1 MDIVVLI
8 LIGLITGAFGA
19 LLGLGGGIILIP
31 ALNQVFGAHQH
42 LHQACAMI
50 LNFVVVTAAVY
61 GHRKA
66 GVLRY
71 DILKSTIPAAIC
83 GVILGVELSEMRL
96 FEGEQQRL
104 LTALFGVFLLC
115 AAGFN
120 LKRVIRPSATIRDEA
135 PSETAVPFWKAILF
149 VGAPT
154 GLLSGLL
161 GVGGGIIAVPAQQ
174 IFLRVGLRHAIGN
187 SAATICG
194 LSLVG
199 ALAKNYHWCA
209 NHDEDPFAPLAIA
222 LFVVPGAVLG
232 GLIGSKLTHALPTR
246 WVGGS
251 LAVVLIIA
259 GLRQVSYIMER

>member
-1 MDIVVLI
+1 MGFVVLI

-19 LLGLGGGIILIP
+19 LLGLGGSIILIP
-31 ALNQVFGAHQH
+31 ALNQVFGPHQH
-42 LHQACAMI
+42 LHQTCAMI
-50 LNFVVVTAAVY
+50 LNLAVVSAAAY
-61 GHRKA
+61 GHGKA

-83 GVILGVELSEMRL
+83 GVIVGVELSELRL
-96 FEGEQQRL
+96 FEGERERL

-120 LKRVIRPSATIRDEA
+120 LKRILRPSATIGDENPPA
-135 PSETAVPFWKAILF
+135 TAVRSWKAVLL

-174 IFLRVGLRHAIGN
+174 IFLRVGLRQAIGN

-199 ALAKNYHWCA
+199 ALTKNYHWWA
-209 NHDEDPFAPLAIA
+209 SHGDDPFAPLTIA
-222 LFVVPGAVLG
+222 AFVVPGAVLG
-232 GLIGSKLTHALPTR
+232 GLIGSRLTHVIAAR
-246 WVGGS
+246 WLGGS
-251 LAVVLIIA
+251 LVVVLAIA
-259 GLRQVSYIMER
+259 GVRQLSYWLGS

>member
-1 MDIVVLI
+1 MGFVMLI
-8 LIGLITGAFGA
+8 LIGLITGVVGA
-19 LLGLGGGIILIP
+19 LLGLGGSIILIP
-31 ALNQVFGAHQH
+31 ALNQIFGPRQH

-66 GVLRY
+66 GVLRP

-83 GVILGVELSEMRL
+83 GVIVGVELSEMRL
-96 FEGEQQRL
+96 FEGEQQRI
-104 LTALFGVFLLC
+104 LTGLFGMFLLC

-120 LKRVIRPSATIRDEA
+120 LKRALRPSVAVGDEA
-135 PSETAVPFWKAILF
+135 PPAAAVPFWKAILF

-174 IFLRVGLRHAIGN
+174 IFLRVGLRQAIGN

-199 ALAKNYHWCA
+199 AFTKNYHWWVS
-209 NHDEDPFAPLAIA
+209 HDGDPFAPLSIA

-232 GLIGSKLTHALPTR
+232 GLVGSKLTHVLPTR
-246 WVGGS
+246 WIGGS
-251 LAVVLIIA
+251 LALVLVIT
-259 GLRQVSYIMER
+259 GVRQVSYWLAS

>member
-1 MDIVVLI
+1 MGFVVLI
-8 LIGLITGAFGA
+8 LIGLITGMVGA
-19 LLGLGGGIILIP
+19 LLGLGGSIILIP

-50 LNFVVVTAAVY
+50 LNFVVVTTAVY

-83 GVILGVELSEMRL
+83 GVIVGVELSEMRL
-96 FEGEQQRL
+96 FEGEQQRF

-120 LKRVIRPSATIRDEA
+120 LKRVMRPSATVGDEA
-135 PSETAVPFWKAILF
+135 PSAAVVPFWKAILF

-174 IFLRVGLRHAIGN
+174 IFLRVGLRQAIGN

-199 ALAKNYHWCA
+199 ALTKNYHWWA
-209 NHDEDPFAPLAIA
+209 SHGEDPFAPLTIA
-222 LFVVPGAVLG
+222 LFVVPGAVIG
-232 GLIGSKLTHALPTR
+232 GLIGCKLTHVLPTR

-251 LAVVLIIA
+251 LAVVLVIA
-259 GLRQVSYIMER
+259 GVRQVSYWFAS

>member
-1 MDIVVLI
+1 MGFVVLI
-8 LIGLITGAFGA
+8 LIGLITGVVGA
-19 LLGLGGGIILIP
+19 LLGLGGSIILIP

-83 GVILGVELSEMRL
+83 GVIVGVELSEMRL
-96 FEGEQQRL
+96 FDGAQQRF

-120 LKRVIRPSATIRDEA
+120 LKRVIRPSTVVGDEA
-135 PSETAVPFWKAILF
+135 SSAVAVPLWKALVF

-174 IFLRVGLRHAIGN
+174 LFLRVGLRQAIAN

-199 ALAKNYHWCA
+199 ALAKNYHWWT
-209 NHDEDPFAPLAIA
+209 NHGEDPFAPLMIA
-222 LFVVPGAVLG
+222 MWVVPGAVLG
-232 GLIGSKLTHALPTR
+232 GRIGSKLTHVLPTR
-246 WVGGS
+246 WIGGS
-251 LAVVLIIA
+251 LVVVLVIA
-259 GLRQVSYIMER
+259 GLRQVSYIMAK

>member
-1 MDIVVLI
+1 MGFLVLI
-8 LIGLITGAFGA
+8 LIGLITGVVGA
-19 LLGLGGGIILIP
+19 LLGLGGSIVLIP

-61 GHRKA
+61 GHSKA

-83 GVILGVELSEMRL
+83 GVIVGVELSELRL
-96 FEGEQQRL
+96 FEGEQQRF
-104 LTALFGVFLLC
+104 LTALFGLFLLF

-120 LKRVIRPSATIRDEA
+120 LKRVIRPSAAVGDEV
-135 PSETAVPFWKAILF
+135 PSAAVVPFWKAILF

-174 IFLRVGLRHAIGN
+174 IFLRVGLRQAIGN

-199 ALAKNYHWCA
+199 ALTKNYHWLA
-209 NHDEDPFAPLAIA
+209 SHGEDPFAPLMIA
-222 LFVVPGAVLG
+222 LFVIPGAVIG
-232 GLIGSKLTHALPTR
+232 GLIGSRLTHVLPAR

-251 LAVVLIIA
+251 LVVVLVIA
-259 GLRQVSYIMER
+259 GVRQVSYWLAS

>member
-1 MDIVVLI
+1 MSFVVLI
-8 LIGLITGAFGA
+8 LIGLITGVVGA
-19 LLGLGGGIILIP
+19 LLGLGGSIILIP
-31 ALNQVFGAHQH
+31 ALNEVFGARQH

-66 GVLRY
+66 GVLRS

-83 GVILGVELSEMRL
+83 GVIVGVELSEMRL

-104 LTALFGVFLLC
+104 LTGLFGVFLIC

-120 LKRVIRPSATIRDEA
+120 LKRVVRPSATIGDEA
-135 PSETAVPFWKAILF
+135 PSASAVPSWKAILF

-174 IFLRVGLRHAIGN
+174 IFLRIGLRQAIGN

-199 ALAKNYHWCA
+199 AFAKNYHWWA
-209 NHDEDPFAPLAIA
+209 SHDGDPYAPLTIA
-222 LFVVPGAVLG
+222 LLVLPGAVLG
-232 GLIGSKLTHALPTR
+232 GLIGSKLTHVLPAR
-246 WVGGS
+246 WISGA

-259 GLRQVSYIMER
+259 GVRQLSYWPAS

>member
-1 MDIVVLI
+1 MGFVVLI
-8 LIGLITGAFGA
+8 LIGLITGVVGA
-19 LLGLGGGIILIP
+19 LLGLGGSIILIP

-71 DILKSTIPAAIC
+71 DILKSTIPAAVC
-83 GVILGVELSEMRL
+83 GVIVGVELSEMRV
-96 FEGEQQRL
+96 FEGEQQRF
-104 LTALFGVFLLC
+104 LTVLFGLFLLC

-120 LKRVIRPSATIRDEA
+120 LKRVIRPSAAGGDEA
-135 PSETAVPFWKAILF
+135 PSAAAVSSWKAILF

-174 IFLRVGLRHAIGN
+174 MFLRVGLRQAIGN

-199 ALAKNYHWCA
+199 ALTKNYHWLA
-209 NHDEDPFAPLAIA
+209 SHGEDPLAPLMIA
-222 LFVVPGAVLG
+222 LFVIPGAVIG
-232 GLIGSKLTHALPTR
+232 GLIGSRLTHVLPAR

-251 LAVVLIIA
+251 LVVVLVIA
-259 GLRQVSYIMER
+259 GVRQVSYWLAS

>member
-1 MDIVVLI
+1 MDFAVLI
-8 LIGLITGAFGA
+8 LIGLITGVVGS
-19 LLGLGGGIILIP
+19 LLGLGGSIVLIP
-31 ALNQVFGAHQH
+31 ALNQVLGPQQH

-71 DILKSTIPAAIC
+71 DILKSTIPAAVC
-83 GVILGVELSEMRL
+83 GVIVGVELSEMRL
-96 FEGEQQRL
+96 FEGEQQRF
-104 LTALFGVFLLC
+104 LTVLFGLFLLC

-120 LKRVIRPSATIRDEA
+120 LKRVIRPSAVVGDEVPPA
-135 PSETAVPFWKAILF
+135 AAVPSWKAILF

-174 IFLRVGLRHAIGN
+174 IFLRVGLRQAIGN

-199 ALAKNYHWCA
+199 ALTKNYHWLES
-209 NHDEDPFAPLAIA
+209 HGEDPFAPLMIA
-222 LFVVPGAVLG
+222 LFVIPGAVIG
-232 GLIGSKLTHALPTR
+232 GLIGSRLTHVLPAR

-251 LAVVLIIA
+251 LVVVLVIA
-259 GLRQVSYIMER
+259 GVRQVSYWLAS